1 MKVPSAGGYL
11 YLVLFFSISNFD
23 LHLFINCLLLRPEPL
38 KITLFFLLKILF
50 LSSLV
55 TQGLL
60 MGGKKHLGVYTKEQV
75 WQDCVYL
82 LSAVKGQGCE
92 DIPVIGLKV
101 SL

>member
-11 YLVLFFSISNFD
+11 YLVLFFSMSNFD

-38 KITLFFLLKILF
+38 KIALFFLLKILF

-60 MGGKKHLGVYTKEQV
+60 MGDKNVWVYTQKNKYDKTV
-75 WQDCVYL
+75 STCSVL
-82 LSAVKGQGCE
+82 LRDKAVRIFQ
-92 DIPVIGLKV
+92 L
-101 SL
+101 